1 MSHVVRVLA
10 FVAVMTLLPV
20 NATRAGDSA
29 AEAKRANEVRKK
41 LDATI
46 DFPGIDDPDT
56 KLSEAL
62 ALLSRIGGVTFEVN
76 EQAFRDEM
84 IDDVSA
90 KPLGREIPKM
100 AGVPAEKAL
109 RRILGR
115 IPVYT
120 GATFVVRGGVV
131 EITTRRY
138 ASPSQWRLKSIAE
151 DEGSLQSPPPPVVSV
166 AFDSRELRDALQEIA
181 DATSVN
187 IVLDARAKEK
197 AKTAVTMTVRD
208 AAVDTLVQLLADMA
222 DLQAVTVD
230 DMIYVTTKENAK
242 ALREEKARARRPK
255 RRSP

>member
-1 MSHVVRVLA
+1 MSHVVRVLV

-20 NATRAGDSA
+20 TVTRAGDSA

-46 DFPGIDDPDT
+46 DFPGISDPDT
-56 KLSEAL
+56 TFGAAL
-62 ALLSRIGGVTFEVN
+62 DFLGRAAGVTFEVN
-76 EQAFRDEM
+76 EQAFKDEM
-84 IDDVSA
+84 IDDVST

-100 AGVPAEKAL
+100 TGVAAEKAL

-120 GATFVVRGGVV
+120 GATFMVRGGVV

-187 IVLDARAKEK
+187 IILDARAKEK
-197 AKTAVTMTVRD
+197 AKAAVTTTVRD

-242 ALREEKARARRPK
+242 ALRKEKARIKKAEEAQP
-255 RRSP
+255 